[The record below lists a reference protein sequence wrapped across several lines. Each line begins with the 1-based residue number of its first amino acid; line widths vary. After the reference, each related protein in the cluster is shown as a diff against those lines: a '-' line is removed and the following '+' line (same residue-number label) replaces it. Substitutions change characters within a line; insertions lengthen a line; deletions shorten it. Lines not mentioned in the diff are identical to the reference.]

1 MIITNSEKKPSL
13 RRLPLPNRLYV
24 TRHDSCVRV
33 INNNKNNNYNARYL
47 LEHFQRVLT
56 ATIILIFPSFF
67 FRYIPRHFQF
77 LLTKFSLGD
86 KGSLDFVS
94 FMRVR
99 HLKRG
104 HPSLR
109 EMDGFEASSLSPL
122 SFPPVFPPPPLPSSP
137 TRHPPCSSLSI
148 INNHLVPNTARL
160 FGHFDNRLSVPYRI
174 RRGIRIDVEI
184 GCTNVRDAIIL
195 LF

>member
-13 RRLPLPNRLYV
+13 PRLPLPNRLYV
-24 TRHDSCVRV
+24 TRNDSCVRV
-33 INNNKNNNYNARYL
+33 IIQNDNDNNNSTYNNHNNYNTHL
-47 LEHFQRVLT
+47 SEHFQRVLT
-56 ATIILIFPSFF
+56 ATKILIFPSFF
-67 FRYIPRHFQF
+67 YRYIPRNFQF

-104 HPSLR
+104 HRSPR
-109 EMDGFEASSLSPL
+109 EMDGVEASSLSPL
-122 SFPPVFPPPPLPSSP
+122 SFSPVFPPPLPPSP
-137 TRHPPCSSLSI
+137 TRHPPCLPLNI
-148 INNHLVPNTARL
+148 VNNHLVPNTARL

-174 RRGIRIDVEI
+174 RRGFV
-184 GCTNVRDAIIL
+184 
-195 LF
+195 